1 MVCSESEN
9 NPENLWSPS
18 RRRRKG
24 KVGKVCRKGKF
35 QAWNERVKGDV
46 IHFIGQ
52 VLFTSSAR
60 SAKVTCIQ

>member
-9 NPENLWSPS
+9 NPENLWMESVPKKK
-18 RRRRKG
+18 KG

-52 VLFTSSAR
+52 V
-60 SAKVTCIQ
+60 C

>member
-1 MVCSESEN
+1 MLRIGKQSGKSMESV
-9 NPENLWSPS
+9 PKKK
-18 RRRRKG
+18 KG

-52 VLFTSSAR
+52 VS
-60 SAKVTCIQ
+60 